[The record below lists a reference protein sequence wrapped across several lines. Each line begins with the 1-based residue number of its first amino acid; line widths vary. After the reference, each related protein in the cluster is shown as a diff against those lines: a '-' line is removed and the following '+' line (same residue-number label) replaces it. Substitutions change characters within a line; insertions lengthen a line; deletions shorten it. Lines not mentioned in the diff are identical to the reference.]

1 MPKKRFS
8 AEQIVVVLRQIEVL
22 MSQGKA
28 TPGRQMEECVVSAPR
43 LSARPS
49 PRCAFG
55 SYESQTAHK
64 LALAFYPSL
73 HLVLINAP
81 NPAKSQSTVSKIL
94 SRQCR
99 EAIRDR
105 SIVN

>member
-1 MPKKRFS
+1 M
-8 AEQIVVVLRQIEVL
+8 VVLRQIEVL

-49 PRCAFG
+49 PRCAFVRI
-55 SYESQTAHK
+55 ESQTAHK

-73 HLVLINAP
+73 HLVLINARS

-94 SRQCR
+94 SRRCR